1 MIEAPADVTEDD
13 SHLWM
18 MERQPWK
25 QWLHRQLPRRFR
37 DLVPEPPP
45 PLPPAH
51 IAESLAG
58 SDKQPPVIASINQDE
73 NQSIAAR
80 IGSRICHIF
89 STPRN
94 VFGLS
99 RRYYSKEMPTNDP
112 EEEISF
118 SELSNIP
125 DPPSPS
131 TSASR
136 GFYPYPNRNAFLLG
150 DWFWNGGVQKSQSS
164 FRELVNIVG
173 NLDFE
178 PADVQ
183 GVRWDQ
189 INKELATDD
198 EGEWVDEDAGWQ
210 RTPVTIS
217 VPYQPRRG
225 IPSRPNAGPQNF
237 VVSDFYHRSLV
248 SVIRDKLSRSSDFR
262 LFHLHPHELLW
273 KLPNQPEPICVQ
285 GELYTSPAF
294 INADRE
300 LQDAPGEP
308 GCDLPRVVIA
318 LMFWSD
324 ATHLTS
330 FGNSKIHPLYMYFG
344 NESKYRRCKPSCHL
358 CEHVAYFQTVSPNTM
373 FSNKWRL

>member
-1 MIEAPADVTEDD
+1 
-13 SHLWM
+13 
-18 MERQPWK
+18 
-25 QWLHRQLPRRFR
+25 
-37 DLVPEPPP
+37 
-45 PLPPAH
+45 
-51 IAESLAG
+51 
-58 SDKQPPVIASINQDE
+58 
-73 NQSIAAR
+73 
-80 IGSRICHIF
+80 
-89 STPRN
+89 
-94 VFGLS
+94 
-99 RRYYSKEMPTNDP
+99 
-112 EEEISF
+112 
-118 SELSNIP
+118 
-125 DPPSPS
+125 
-131 TSASR
+131 
-136 GFYPYPNRNAFLLG
+136 
-150 DWFWNGGVQKSQSS
+150 
-164 FRELVNIVG
+164 
-173 NLDFE
+173 
-178 PADVQ
+178 
-183 GVRWDQ
+183 
-189 INKELATDD
+189 
-198 EGEWVDEDAGWQ
+198 
-210 RTPVTIS
+210 

-273 KLPNQPEPICVQ
+273 KLPNQPELIRVQ

-358 CEHVAYFQTVSPNTM
+358 CEHVAYFQTVSPNMM